1 MNFLKGGGEQEASP
15 KFDVSRMSAPGMVS
29 TLSLLGNNMQVR
41 DKSVKT
47 LQYTARMI
55 GGYYAH
61 QLSQVHRS
69 VLFDLWQTCS
79 MGRKV
84 FRLGKSINCL
94 QALLGKLTRL
104 HKMPETV
111 REVAFCLELLE
122 HIFLGVFLVYDNVLF
137 LGRARLLPGY
147 EPKRWESRTFGTWF
161 LHDVAA
167 LVRKLLLL
175 GANAADLS
183 MIQATASEHS
193 GREVEARQSAL
204 RASQRRL
211 VWELIKSFCDV
222 NVSGRLFANS
232 EFPGKAMLQPHLHF
246 LFSTSSSKERGRGA
260 SCDGPVGL
268 FGAVSAILAVT
279 DAVVEEVG

>member
-1 MNFLKGGGEQEASP
+1 
-15 KFDVSRMSAPGMVS
+15 MSETGLVS
-29 TLSLLGNNMQVR
+29 TLSVLASNLQIR
-41 DKSVKT
+41 DKGVKV

-55 GGYYAH
+55 GGYYAR
-61 QLSQVHRS
+61 QLKQVHRS

-94 QALLGKLTRL
+94 HALLGKLTRL

-122 HIFLGVFLVYDNVLF
+122 HIFLGIFFIYDNVLF

-147 EPKRWESRTFGTWF
+147 EPKLWESRTFGAWF
-161 LHDVAA
+161 LHDVAT

-175 GANAADLS
+175 GANAADLVH
-183 MIQATASEHS
+183 IGGES
-193 GREVEARQSAL
+193 GREVEIRQAAL

-211 VWELIKSFCDV
+211 VWELLKSLCDV
-222 NVSGRLFANS
+222 NVSGRLFINS
-232 EFPGKAMLQPHLHF
+232 DAGKAF
-246 LFSTSSSKERGRGA
+246 LRPLLLASSHDRGA
-260 SCDGPVGL
+260 TSCDGPVGL
-268 FGAVSAILAVT
+268 FGAISALMAVT
-279 DAVVEEVG
+279 DAVAEQVA